1 MVGGCIQGGGGGGGG
16 GELCLLTQV
25 GVASP
30 PPMRGVQSGIQNAGE
45 L

>member
-16 GELCLLTQV
+16 ELCLLMQV
-25 GVASP
+25 GAASLL
-30 PPMRGVQSGIQNAGE
+30 PMRGVQSGIQNAGE